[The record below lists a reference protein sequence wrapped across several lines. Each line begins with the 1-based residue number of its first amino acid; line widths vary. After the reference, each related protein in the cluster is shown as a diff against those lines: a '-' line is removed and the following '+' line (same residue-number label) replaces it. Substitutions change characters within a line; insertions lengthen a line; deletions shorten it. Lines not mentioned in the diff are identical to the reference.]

1 MAKLSEVTLI
11 VRNKTDEEWESS
23 TDILKQGQLGIENN
37 TGRMKLGNG
46 KNLYRDLP
54 YLYLTPSEV
63 QKLDEELEERIKAS
77 AGITSITIDG
87 EKLTG
92 DISLGT
98 LSKKDSVEE
107 DDLDESLTAT
117 EAEVTEMLNDV
128 FSSDEVGA

>member
-1 MAKLSEVTLI
+1 
-11 VRNKTDEEWESS
+11 
-23 TDILKQGQLGIENN
+23 
-37 TGRMKLGNG
+37 MKLGNG

-54 YLYLTPSEV
+54 NLYLTPSEV